1 LLDVFRLLKGYQL
14 QGHEVIA
21 KWFIIKEED
30 FMAEEVED
38 FITNSGLA
46 IEVIF
51 FGSYLIVD

>member
-1 LLDVFRLLKGYQL
+1 MFRLLKGYQL